1 MIKNTAFLALL
12 TLFLLVGWLA
22 GELRFLA
29 PYKGVLFR
37 EHWPAI
43 LGAMLIVFV
52 HLCAGYYAVARWLFV
67 REAGRKLT
75 FVDRQ
80 LTSDNAVLAELGEQL
95 QQESA
100 DVA

>member
-1 MIKNTAFLALL
+1 MIKNTAFLAAI
-12 TLFLLVGWLA
+12 TLFLLIGWFA
-22 GELRFLA
+22 GELQFLA
-29 PYKGVLFR
+29 PYKRVLFR

-43 LGAMLIVFV
+43 LGAVVIVFV
-52 HLCAGYYAVARWLFV
+52 HLCAAYYIVARWLFV

-80 LTSDNAVLAELGEQL
+80 LTSDNAVLTELGDQL
-95 QQESA
+95 DAESA

>member
-1 MIKNTAFLALL
+1 MIKNTAFLAAL
-12 TLFLLVGWLA
+12 TLFLLVGWFA

-29 PYKGVLFR
+29 PYRGVLFR

-43 LGAMLIVFV
+43 AGALVLVFV
-52 HLCAGYYAVARWLFV
+52 HLCAIYYVVARWLFV
-67 REAGRKLT
+67 REAGRKLV

-80 LTSDNAVLAELGEQL
+80 LTSSNAVLAELGEQL
-95 QQESA
+95 EENA